1 MKVISA
7 QDIDPFES
15 NADGRSSRKGSYPSQ
30 RLFTE
35 EAPDGLNFVFLRNAF
50 IYSGEQAFET
60 PRHRH
65 TFAQVKFIAE
75 GSSNYAPGQDIGEG
89 EIGYFPRMAWYGP
102 QHKEAC
108 TSMVIQYGFH
118 GEHQKGPVWEGYRAE
133 AIERL
138 KARGEIKDG
147 QYFDTDPATGKP
159 RVRDGV
165 EAIYE
170 EQYLMHTGQ
179 ALPAPPPPGYDA
191 VILMKPDGF
200 PWFEAAPGVEVK
212 RLGDYFDQPGPN
224 GDTRISKLRLSGG
237 AHTLSADRAQLCWAV
252 APGLITDGRMR
263 PEITTVYCPR
273 GEEGVLSGDGGLE
286 VFVVEFPRRD

>member
-7 QDIDPFES
+7 ADVAPFDW

-35 EAPDGLNFVFLRNAF
+35 EAPDGLNFVFVRNEF
-50 IYSGEQAFET
+50 IYSGDAAFET

-65 TFAQVKFIAE
+65 TFAQVKFIAQ
-75 GSSNYAPGQDIGEG
+75 GQSNYAPGQDIGEG
-89 EIGYFPRMAWYGP
+89 EIGYFPRMAYYGP

-108 TSMVIQYGFH
+108 TSMVIQYGFD

-138 KARGEIKDG
+138 KARGTIKDG
-147 QYFDTDPATGKP
+147 RYFETDPATGGS

-170 EQYLMHTGQ
+170 EQYLMHTGK
-179 ALPAPPPPGYDA
+179 ALPTPPPPGYDA
-191 VILMKPDGF
+191 VILMKPKAF
-200 PWFEAAPGVEVK
+200 PWFDVSPGVQMK
-212 RLGDYFDQPGPN
+212 RLGAFFDQPGPN
-224 GDTRISKLRLSGG
+224 GDTRISMLRLSGG
-237 AHTLSADRAQLCWAV
+237 AYALSADRAQLCWALE
-252 APGLITDGRMR
+252 PGLVAENRMR
-263 PEITTVYCPR
+263 PEITTAYCPR
-273 GEEGVLSGDGGLE
+273 GEEGTLAGEGGLE
-286 VFVVEFPRRD
+286 VFVVDFPRRD